1 MALTLCQSDK
11 NSFLSGINTASFV
24 SLHFIRNAFV
34 TMPDIIQLLPDS
46 VANQIAAGEVVQR
59 PASAVKELMENALDA
74 GSTLIK
80 LIVKEAGKTLIQIID
95 NGCGMSETDA
105 RMSFERHATSKI
117 RKAEDLFSIR
127 TMGFRGEALASIA
140 AIAQVELKTKRIGD
154 EVGVKIEIE
163 GSEVKSQEA
172 ASCAE
177 GTSISIKNLFYNVP
191 ARRNFL
197 KTDAVELRHI
207 IDEFQRVAIPNPQ
220 VAFTFHHNNT
230 EVFNLPVGNL
240 KQRLMGIFGNSY
252 NTRLVPVEENTGI
265 VKIKGFVIKPDFAK
279 KTRGEQFFFLNK
291 RFIKSAYLHHAV
303 QSAFEQLLP
312 NDSFASYFLLLDVD
326 PKTID
331 INIHPT
337 KTEVKFEDEK
347 AIYAFLRSSVK
358 KSLGQFNIAPSLDFN
373 QEAHLYNMPLKPV
386 DGIYKLPTIKV
397 DLNYN
402 PFKTDTIPNS
412 KPSERELSNGANWE
426 KMYSRHADN
435 QLEFEIKK
443 EEETQQTINSDWDN
457 ELHESN
463 LKSSYQ
469 LHNKYILT
477 HIKTG
482 LMVIDQQG
490 AHERILY
497 ERISDTFEKNKFA
510 SQQEL
515 FPKTIEMNAADF
527 ILVKELQSE
536 IHAMGFDISE
546 FGKNTYVIHG
556 IPADTVDVDSVAL
569 LEGLIENYKENLM
582 ELKSDKR
589 ENLARAMARN
599 MSIKSGKAL
608 TQEEMNNLIDELFAC
623 KMPYSTPNGKPTITT
638 FSSDDLDKRFK
649 K

>member
-1 MALTLCQSDK
+1 MA
-11 NSFLSGINTASFV
+11 
-24 SLHFIRNAFV
+24 
-34 TMPDIIQLLPDS
+34 DIIQLLPDS

-74 GSTLIK
+74 GAKSIK
-80 LIVKEAGKTLIQIID
+80 LIVKDAGKTLIQVID

-117 RKAEDLFSIR
+117 RKADDLFAIR

-163 GSEVKSQEA
+163 GSELKSQEA
-172 ASCAE
+172 CNAPE

-197 KTDAVELRHI
+197 KTDSVELRHI
-207 IDEFQRVAIPNPQ
+207 IDEFQRVAIPNPE
-220 VAFTFHHNNT
+220 VAFSLHHNNS
-230 EVFNLPVGNL
+230 EIFNLTAGNL

-252 NTRLVPVEENTGI
+252 NSRLVPVEEDTDI
-265 VKIKGFVIKPDFAK
+265 VKIKGFVIKPEFAK

-291 RFIKSAYLHHAV
+291 RFIKNAYLHHAV
-303 QSAFEQLLP
+303 QAAFDQLLP
-312 NDSFASYFLLLDVD
+312 NDSFASYFLMLDVN

-347 AIYAFLRSSVK
+347 AIYAFLRSTVK
-358 KSLGQFNIAPSLDFN
+358 KSLGQFNIAPSLDFD
-373 QEAHLYNMPLKPV
+373 QEAHLYNMPLKPI
-386 DGIYKLPTIKV
+386 DGIIKQPTIKV
-397 DLNYN
+397 DPTYN
-402 PFKTDTIPNS
+402 PFKVEKPNFSKNTTD
-412 KPSERELSNGANWE
+412 RELSNKSNWE
-426 KMYSRHADN
+426 KMYSRHSDN
-435 QLEFEIKK
+435 QQHFELKQ
-443 EEETQQTINSDWDN
+443 EEAQQQSIDADWDN

-463 LKSSYQ
+463 KKITYQ
-469 LHNKYILT
+469 LHNRYILS

-482 LMVIDQQG
+482 FMVIDQQG

-497 ERISDTFEKNKFA
+497 ERILASFEKQKSA
-510 SQQEL
+510 TQQEL
-515 FPKTIEMNAADF
+515 FPKAIELNAADF
-527 ILVKELQSE
+527 ALVKELRDD
-536 IHAMGFDISE
+536 ILAIGFDISE
-546 FGKNTYVIHG
+546 FGKNTFVIHG
-556 IPADTVDVDSVAL
+556 VPADTAQHDSVQL
-569 LEGLIENYKENLM
+569 LEGLIENYKQNMM

-589 ENLARAMARN
+589 ENLARSMAFN
-599 MSIKSGKAL
+599 TAIKSGKVL

-623 KMPYSTPNGKPTITT
+623 KMPYSTPTGKPTITT
-638 FSSDDLDKRFK
+638 FSLEDLDKRFK

>member
-1 MALTLCQSDK
+1 MS
-11 NSFLSGINTASFV
+11 
-24 SLHFIRNAFV
+24 
-34 TMPDIIQLLPDS
+34 DIIHLLPDS

-74 GSTLIK
+74 GSASIK
-80 LIVKEAGKTLIQIID
+80 LIVKDAGKTLIQVID
-95 NGCGMSETDA
+95 SGCGMSETDA

-117 RKAEDLFSIR
+117 RKADDLFAIH

-154 EVGVKIEIE
+154 EVGVMIEID
-163 GSEVKSQEA
+163 GSEVKNQEA
-172 ASCAE
+172 CSCSE
-177 GTSISIKNLFYNVP
+177 GTSISVKNLFYNVP

-197 KTDAVELRHI
+197 KTDSVELRHI

-220 VAFTFHHNNT
+220 VAFTLHHNNT
-230 EVFNLPVGNL
+230 EIFNLPIGNL
-240 KQRLMGIFGNSY
+240 KQRLMAVFGSSY
-252 NTRLVPVEENTGI
+252 NSRLIPVEENTGI

-291 RFIKSAYLHHAV
+291 RFIKNAYLHHAV

-312 NDSFASYFLLLDVD
+312 HDSFASYFLMLDVD

-347 AIYAFLRSSVK
+347 AIYAFLRSTVK

-373 QEAHLYNMPLKPV
+373 QEAHLYNMPLKPA
-386 DGIYKLPTIKV
+386 DGIYRQPTIKV
-397 DLNYN
+397 DENYN
-402 PFKTDTIPNS
+402 PFKTEGATS
-412 KPSERELSNGANWE
+412 QKSSERELSNKANWE

-443 EEETQQTINSDWDN
+443 DEETQQTIHTDWDN

-463 LKSSYQ
+463 KKATYQ
-469 LHNKYILT
+469 LHNKYILS

-482 LMVIDQQG
+482 FMVIDQQG

-497 ERISDTFEKNKFA
+497 ESFLDAFEKHKSA
-510 SQQEL
+510 TQQEL
-515 FPKTIEMNAADF
+515 FPKTIELNASDF
-527 ILVKELQSE
+527 ALVKELQNE
-536 IHAMGFDISE
+536 IQEMGFDIAE
-546 FGKNTYVIHG
+546 LGKNTFVIHG
-556 IPADTVDVDSVAL
+556 VPADTVDYDSAAL
-569 LEGLIENYKENLM
+569 LEGLIENYKQNLL

-589 ENLARAMARN
+589 DNLARSMARN
-599 MSIKSGKAL
+599 MAIKSGKSL
-608 TQEEMNNLIDELFAC
+608 TQEEMNNLIDNLFAC
-623 KMPYSTPNGKPTITT
+623 KMPYSAPNGKPVITT
-638 FSSDDLDKRFK
+638 FSIDELDRRFK

>member
-1 MALTLCQSDK
+1 MS
-11 NSFLSGINTASFV
+11 
-24 SLHFIRNAFV
+24 
-34 TMPDIIQLLPDS
+34 DIIQLLPDS

-74 GSTLIK
+74 GSTQIK
-80 LIVKEAGKTLIQIID
+80 LIAKDAGKTLIQIID

-117 RKAEDLFSIR
+117 RKADDLFAIL

-154 EVGVKIEIE
+154 EVGVKIDIE
-163 GSEVKSQEA
+163 GSEVKNQEA
-172 ASCAE
+172 TNCQD
-177 GTSISIKNLFYNVP
+177 GTSIAVKNLFFNVP

-197 KTDAVELRHI
+197 KTDTVELRHI
-207 IDEFQRVAIPNPQ
+207 IEEFQRVAIPNPQ

-240 KQRLMGIFGNSY
+240 KQRLMGVFGNSY
-252 NTRLVPVEENTGI
+252 NTRLVPVEENTEI
-265 VKIKGFVIKPDFAK
+265 VKIKGYVIKPDFAK
-279 KTRGEQFFFLNK
+279 KTRGEQFFFLNS

-347 AIYAFLRSSVK
+347 AIYAFLRSAIK

-386 DGIYKLPTIKV
+386 DGIYKQPTIKV
-397 DLNYN
+397 DPNYN
-402 PFKTDTIPNS
+402 PFKIDTPYGNKS
-412 KPSERELSNGANWE
+412 SERDLSNRTNWE

-443 EEETQQTINSDWDN
+443 EEETQQTINTDWDN

-482 LMVIDQQG
+482 FMVIDQQS

-497 ERISDTFEKNKFA
+497 ERILDAFDKNKSA

-515 FPKTIEMNAADF
+515 FPKTIELNTADF
-527 ILVKELQSE
+527 ALVKELHSE
-536 IHAMGFDISE
+536 IQSLGFDISE
-546 FGKNTYVIHG
+546 FGKNTFVIHG
-556 IPADTVDVDSVAL
+556 IPADTINFDSVNL
-569 LEGLIENYKENLM
+569 LEGLIDNYKQNLL
-582 ELKSDKR
+582 ELKSNKR
-589 ENLARAMARN
+589 ENLARSMARN
-599 MSIKSGKAL
+599 MSIKSGRAL
-608 TQEEMNNLIDELFAC
+608 TQEEMNILIDELFAC
-623 KMPYSTPNGKPTITT
+623 KMPYSTPSGKPTITT
-638 FSSDDLDKRFK
+638 FSSEDLDRRFK

>member
-1 MALTLCQSDK
+1 MS
-11 NSFLSGINTASFV
+11 
-24 SLHFIRNAFV
+24 
-34 TMPDIIQLLPDS
+34 DIIHLLPDS

-74 GSTLIK
+74 GSSKIR
-80 LIVKEAGKTLIQIID
+80 LIVKDAGKTLIQVID
-95 NGCGMSETDA
+95 TGCGMSETDA

-117 RKAEDLFSIR
+117 KKADDLFAIR

-140 AIAQVELKTKRIGD
+140 AIAQVEMKTRRIGD
-154 EVGVKIEIE
+154 ETGVQIDIE
-163 GSEVKSQEA
+163 GSEVKNQEII
-172 ASCAE
+172 SCAE

-197 KTDAVELRHI
+197 KTDSVELRHI
-207 IDEFQRVAIPNPQ
+207 IDEFQRVAIPNPN
-220 VAFTFHHNNT
+220 VAFSLHHNNT
-230 EVFNLPVGNL
+230 EVFHLEPGTL
-240 KQRLMGIFGNSY
+240 KQRLMSIFGSSY
-252 NTRLVPVEENTGI
+252 NTRLVPVEEDTAI

-312 NDSFASYFLLLDVD
+312 SDSFASYFLMLDVD

-347 AIYAFLRSSVK
+347 AIYAFLRSTVK
-358 KSLGQFNIAPSLDFN
+358 KSLGQFNISPSLDFD
-373 QEAHLYNMPLKPV
+373 QEAHMYNMPLKPA
-386 DGIYKLPTIKV
+386 DGIYKQPTIKV
-397 DLNYN
+397 DPNFN
-402 PFKTDTIPNS
+402 PFKTDSPDIKS
-412 KPSERELSNGANWE
+412 SERELSNKANWE

-435 QLEFEIKK
+435 QLEFQIKK
-443 EEETQQTINSDWDN
+443 EDEDTQQTINTNWDN

-463 LKSSYQ
+463 KKSSYQ

-482 LMVIDQQG
+482 FMVIDQQG

-497 ERISDTFEKNKFA
+497 EHILDNFEKHKSA
-510 SQQEL
+510 TQQEL
-515 FPKTIEMNAADF
+515 FPKTIELNTPDF
-527 ILVKELQSE
+527 ELVKELHSE
-536 IHAMGFDISE
+536 IQSLGFDISE
-546 FGKNTYVIHG
+546 FGKNTFVIHG
-556 IPADTVDVDSVAL
+556 VPADTAEFDSAAL
-569 LEGLIENYKENLM
+569 LEGLIENYKQNLL
-582 ELKSDKR
+582 ELRSDKR
-589 ENLARAMARN
+589 ENLARSMARN
-599 MSIKSGKAL
+599 MAIKSGKAL

>member
-1 MALTLCQSDK
+1 
-11 NSFLSGINTASFV
+11 
-24 SLHFIRNAFV
+24 
-34 TMPDIIQLLPDS
+34 MPDIIHLLPDS

-74 GSTLIK
+74 GGSKIK
-80 LIVKEAGKTLIQIID
+80 LIVKDAGKTLIQVID

-117 RKAEDLFSIR
+117 QKADDLFAIR

-140 AIAQVELKTKRIGD
+140 AIAQVELKTRRIGD
-154 EVGVKIEIE
+154 DVGVQIDIE
-163 GSEVKSQEA
+163 GSEIKRQETV
-172 ASCAE
+172 SCSE
-177 GTSISIKNLFYNVP
+177 GTSISVKNLFFNVP

-197 KTDAVELRHI
+197 KTDSVELRHI
-207 IDEFQRVAIPNPQ
+207 IDEFHRVSIPNPEI
-220 VAFTFHHNNT
+220 AFSFHHNNT
-230 EVFNLPVGNL
+230 EIFHLEAGSL
-240 KQRLMGIFGNSY
+240 KQRLMGVFGSSY
-252 NTRLVPVEENTGI
+252 NSRLVPVEENTGI

-291 RFIKSAYLHHAV
+291 RFIKNSYLHHAV

-312 NDSFASYFLLLDVD
+312 TDSFASYFLMLDVD
-326 PKTID
+326 PKSID

-347 AIYAFLRSSVK
+347 AIYAFLRSAVK
-358 KSLGQFNIAPSLDFN
+358 KSLGQFNISPSLDFD

-386 DGIYKLPTIKV
+386 DGIYKQPTIKV
-397 DLNYN
+397 DENYN
-402 PFKTDTIPNS
+402 PFKTEKKEIA
-412 KPSERELSNGANWE
+412 ERELSNKTNWE
-426 KMYSRHADN
+426 KLYSRHVDN

-443 EEETQQTINSDWDN
+443 EEETQQTINTDWDN
-457 ELHESN
+457 DLHESN
-463 LKSSYQ
+463 KKSTYQ

-482 LMVIDQQG
+482 FMVIDQQG

-497 ERISDTFEKNKFA
+497 ERILEGFEKHKSA
-510 SQQEL
+510 TQQEL
-515 FPKTIEMNAADF
+515 FPKTIELNTPDF
-527 ILVKELQSE
+527 VLVKELQSE
-536 IHAMGFDISE
+536 IQSMGFDISE
-546 FGKNTYVIHG
+546 FGKNTFIIHG
-556 IPADTVDVDSVAL
+556 VPADTSDYDSVKL
-569 LEGLIENYKENLM
+569 LEGLLENYKQNLL

-589 ENLARAMARN
+589 ENLARSMARN
-599 MSIKSGKAL
+599 TAIKSGRAL
-608 TQEEMNNLIDELFAC
+608 TQEEMQNIIDELFAC
-623 KMPYSTPNGKPTITT
+623 KMPYSTPSGKPTITT

>member
-1 MALTLCQSDK
+1 
-11 NSFLSGINTASFV
+11 
-24 SLHFIRNAFV
+24 
-34 TMPDIIQLLPDS
+34 MPKKKQEIMSDIIHLLPDS

-74 GSTLIK
+74 GGGNIK
-80 LIVKEAGKTLIQIID
+80 LIVKDAGKTLIQVID
-95 NGCGMSETDA
+95 NGCGMSATDA

-117 RKAEDLFSIR
+117 RKADDLFAIR

-154 EVGVKIEIE
+154 DVGVMIEIE
-163 GSEVKSQEA
+163 GSEVKRQEA
-172 ASCAE
+172 SSCAE
-177 GTSISIKNLFYNVP
+177 GTSIAIKNLFYNVP

-207 IDEFQRVAIPNPQ
+207 MDEFQRVAIPNPQ
-220 VAFTFHHNNT
+220 VGFSFFHNNT
-230 EVFNLPVGNL
+230 ELFNLTAGNL
-240 KQRLMGIFGNSY
+240 KQRLMALFGNSY
-252 NTRLVPVEENTGI
+252 NTRLVPVEEETGI
-265 VKIKGFVIKPDFAK
+265 VNIKGYVIKPDFAK

-291 RFIKSAYLHHAV
+291 RFIKSSYLHHAV

-312 NDSFASYFLLLDVD
+312 KDSYASYFLTLDVD
-326 PKTID
+326 PKSID

-347 AIYAFLRSSVK
+347 AIYAFLRSTVK
-358 KSLGQFNIAPSLDFN
+358 KSLGQFNIAPSLDFD

-386 DGIYKLPTIKV
+386 DGIYKVPTIKV
-397 DLNYN
+397 DPNFN
-402 PFKTDTIPNS
+402 PFVTGALPERNT
-412 KPSERELSNGANWE
+412 SERELSNRANWE

-435 QLEFEIKK
+435 QLEIEIKK
-443 EEETQQTINSDWDN
+443 EENNQQTIDADWDN
-457 ELHESN
+457 ELHESS
-463 LKSSYQ
+463 LKTAYQ

-497 ERISDTFEKNKFA
+497 ERILEAFEKHKSA
-510 SQQEL
+510 TQQEL
-515 FPKTIEMNAADF
+515 FPKTIELNASDF
-527 ILVKELQSE
+527 ALVKELQPE

-546 FGKNTYVIHG
+546 FGKNTFVIHG
-556 IPADTVDVDSVAL
+556 IPADTVNMDSVAL
-569 LEGLIENYKENLM
+569 LEGLLENYKQNLQ

-589 ENLARAMARN
+589 ENLARSMARN
-599 MSIKSGKAL
+599 MSIKSGRTL

-623 KMPYSTPNGKPTITT
+623 SMPYSTPSGKPTITT
-638 FSSDDLDKRFK
+638 FSSEDLDKRFK

>member
-1 MALTLCQSDK
+1 MT
-11 NSFLSGINTASFV
+11 
-24 SLHFIRNAFV
+24 
-34 TMPDIIQLLPDS
+34 DIIHLLPDS

-74 GSTLIK
+74 GGSKIM
-80 LIVKEAGKTLIQIID
+80 LIVKDAGKTLIQVID

-117 RKAEDLFSIR
+117 KKVDDLFAIR

-154 EVGVKIEIE
+154 EIGVRIDIE
-163 GSEVKSQEA
+163 GSEIKQQEA
-172 ASCAE
+172 TNCAA
-177 GTSISIKNLFYNVP
+177 GTSIAVKNLFYNVP

-197 KTDAVELRHI
+197 KTESVELRHI
-207 IDEFQRVAIPNPQ
+207 IDEFQRVSIPNPNI
-220 VAFTFHHNNT
+220 AFSLHHNNT
-230 EVFNLPVGNL
+230 QVFHLEPGTL
-240 KQRLMGIFGNSY
+240 KQRLMGLFGNSY

-291 RFIKSAYLHHAV
+291 RFIKNGYLHHAV

-312 NDSFASYFLLLDVD
+312 KDSFASYFLMLDVD

-347 AIYAFLRSSVK
+347 AIYAFLRSTVK
-358 KSLGQFNIAPSLDFN
+358 KSLGQFNISPSLDFD
-373 QEAHLYNMPLKPV
+373 QEAHLYNMPLKPI
-386 DGIYKLPTIKV
+386 DGIYRQPTIKV
-397 DLNYN
+397 DENYN
-402 PFKTDTIPNS
+402 PFKTDKIQGA
-412 KPSERELSNGANWE
+412 ERELSNKSNWE
-426 KMYSRHADN
+426 KLYSRHADN
-435 QLEFEIKK
+435 QLAFEIKK
-443 EEETQQTINSDWDN
+443 EEESQQTINTEWDN
-457 ELHESN
+457 DLHESN
-463 LKSSYQ
+463 KKLTYQ

-482 LMVIDQQG
+482 FMVIDQQG

-497 ERISDTFEKNKFA
+497 ERMLDGFEKNKSA

-515 FPKTIEMNAADF
+515 FPKTIELNTPDF
-527 ILVKELQSE
+527 ELMKELHSE
-536 IHAMGFDISE
+536 IQTLGFDISE
-546 FGKNTYVIHG
+546 FGKNTFIIHG
-556 IPADTVDVDSVAL
+556 VPADTSAFDSVKL
-569 LEGLIENYKENLM
+569 LEGLLENYKQNLL

-589 ENLARAMARN
+589 ENLARSMARST
-599 MSIKSGKAL
+599 SIKSGKSL
-608 TQEEMNNLIDELFAC
+608 TQEEMHTIIDELFAC
-623 KMPYSTPNGKPTITT
+623 RMPYSTPSGKPTITT

>member
-1 MALTLCQSDK
+1 MS
-11 NSFLSGINTASFV
+11 
-24 SLHFIRNAFV
+24 
-34 TMPDIIQLLPDS
+34 DIIQLLPDS

-74 GSTLIK
+74 GSSQVK
-80 LIVKEAGKTLIQIID
+80 LIVKDAGKTLIQVID

-117 RKAEDLFSIR
+117 RKAEDLFAIL

-154 EVGVKIEIE
+154 EVGVKIDME
-163 GSEVKSQEA
+163 GSELKTHEA
-172 ASCAE
+172 SSCPE
-177 GTSISIKNLFYNVP
+177 GTSISVRNLFYNVP

-197 KTDAVELRHI
+197 KTDSVELRHI

-220 VAFTFHHNNT
+220 VAFSFHQNNT

-252 NTRLVPVEENTGI
+252 NTRLVPVEENTDI
-265 VKIKGFVIKPDFAK
+265 VKIKGYVIKPDFAK

-312 NDSFASYFLLLDVD
+312 SDSFASYFLMLDVD
-326 PKTID
+326 PKSID

-347 AIYAFLRSSVK
+347 AIYAFLRSAIK

-373 QEAHLYNMPLKPV
+373 QEAHMYNMPLKPV
-386 DGIYKLPTIKV
+386 DGIYKQPTIKV
-397 DLNYN
+397 DPNYN
-402 PFKTDTIPNS
+402 PFKTETMPS
-412 KPSERELSNGANWE
+412 VKPSERQLHNNANWE

-443 EEETQQTINSDWDN
+443 EEPQQTINTDWDN
-457 ELHESN
+457 DLHESN

-482 LMVIDQQG
+482 FMVIDQQG

-497 ERISDTFEKNKFA
+497 ERILDAFEKNKSA
-510 SQQEL
+510 TQQEL
-515 FPKTIEMNAADF
+515 FPKTIELSGSDF
-527 ILVKELQSE
+527 ALVKELQTE
-536 IHAMGFDISE
+536 IRSMGFDISE
-546 FGKNTYVIHG
+546 FGKNTFVIHG
-556 IPADTVDVDSVAL
+556 IPADTINFDSVTL
-569 LEGLIENYKENLM
+569 LEGLIENYKQNLL

-589 ENLARAMARN
+589 ENLARSMARN

-623 KMPYSTPNGKPTITT
+623 SMPYSTPSGKPTITT
-638 FSSDDLDKRFK
+638 FSSEDLDKRFK

>member
-1 MALTLCQSDK
+1 MS
-11 NSFLSGINTASFV
+11 
-24 SLHFIRNAFV
+24 
-34 TMPDIIQLLPDS
+34 DIIHLLPDS

-74 GSTLIK
+74 GSASIK
-80 LIVKEAGKTLIQIID
+80 LIVKDAGKTLIQVID
-95 NGCGMSETDA
+95 SGCGMSETDA

-117 RKAEDLFSIR
+117 RKADDLFAIR

-154 EVGVKIEIE
+154 EVGVMIEID
-163 GSEVKSQEA
+163 GSEVKNQEA
-172 ASCAE
+172 CSCSE
-177 GTSISIKNLFYNVP
+177 GTSISVKNLFYNVP

-197 KTDAVELRHI
+197 KTDSVELRHI

-220 VAFTFHHNNT
+220 VAFTLHHNNT
-230 EVFNLPVGNL
+230 EIFNLPIGNL
-240 KQRLMGIFGNSY
+240 KQRLMAVFGSSY
-252 NTRLVPVEENTGI
+252 NSRLIPVEENTGI

-291 RFIKSAYLHHAV
+291 RFIKNAYLHHAV

-312 NDSFASYFLLLDVD
+312 HDSFASYFLMLDVD

-347 AIYAFLRSSVK
+347 AIYAFLRSTVK

-373 QEAHLYNMPLKPV
+373 QEAHLYNMPLKPA
-386 DGIYKLPTIKV
+386 DGIYRQPTIKV
-397 DLNYN
+397 DENYN
-402 PFKTDTIPNS
+402 PFKTEGATS
-412 KPSERELSNGANWE
+412 QKSSERELSNKANWE

-443 EEETQQTINSDWDN
+443 DEETQQTIHTDWDN

-463 LKSSYQ
+463 KKATYQ
-469 LHNKYILT
+469 LHNKYILS

-482 LMVIDQQG
+482 FMVIDQQG

-497 ERISDTFEKNKFA
+497 ESFLDAFEKHKSA
-510 SQQEL
+510 TQQEL
-515 FPKTIEMNAADF
+515 FPKTIELNASDF
-527 ILVKELQSE
+527 ALVKELQNE
-536 IHAMGFDISE
+536 IQEMGFDIAE
-546 FGKNTYVIHG
+546 LGKNTFVIHG
-556 IPADTVDVDSVAL
+556 VPADTVDYDSAAL
-569 LEGLIENYKENLM
+569 LEGLIENYKQNLL

-589 ENLARAMARN
+589 DNLARSMARN
-599 MSIKSGKAL
+599 MAIKSGKSL
-608 TQEEMNNLIDELFAC
+608 TQEEMNNLIDNLFAC
-623 KMPYSTPNGKPTITT
+623 KMPYSAPNGKPVITT
-638 FSSDDLDKRFK
+638 FSIDELDRRFK